1 MTVRGIRGAI
11 SISNNSVDDIINGTK
26 ELLSEMLLKNKLEHA
41 DIISIFFST
50 TSDLNATFPA
60 KAAREL
66 DLIDTPLLCLNEIDV
81 PNSLQKIIRIL
92 MHVNSTKKQS
102 DIQHIYLKDAVKL
115 RPDLAKNNYNL

>member
-26 ELLSEMLLKNKLEHA
+26 ELLSEMLQKNKLEHA

-102 DIQHIYLKDAVKL
+102 DIHHIYLKNAVKL

>member
-26 ELLSEMLLKNKLEHA
+26 ELLSEMLQKNKLEHA

-92 MHVNSTKKQS
+92 MHVNSSKKQS
-102 DIQHIYLKDAVKL
+102 DIHHIYLKDAVKL

>member
-26 ELLSEMLLKNKLEHA
+26 DLLSEMLLKNKLEHA

-102 DIQHIYLKDAVKL
+102 DIHHIYLKDAVKL